1 MPVTS
6 SSSTSA
12 WWSYS
17 AASVH
22 PSARCAARWASQV
35 WLAFVGQ
42 AASDQGIADTQGI
55 LYRGAGFDVVW
66 PQFAALAGEFLDEP
80 IQARKDAA
88 AEYGRSRY
96 HQADDEWSADW
107 DLRGMAEDLQVLFWI
122 GRDLAN
128 SRDWPGWKAGSEFG
142 PVRER
147 SDASRR

>member
-1 MPVTS
+1 METGGADAGGGYFRSDHFP
-6 SSSTSA
+6 
-12 WWSYS
+12 
-17 AASVH
+17 
-22 PSARCAARWASQV
+22 
-35 WLAFVGQ
+35 LAK
-42 AASDQGIADTQGI
+42 
-55 LYRGAGFDVVW
+55 RGVPMAYPGT
-66 PQFAALAGEFLDEP
+66 AGEFLDEP

>member
-1 MPVTS
+1 MITLTTTEGLADYCARARQQPYVAVDTEFLPER
-6 SSSTSA
+6 TY
-12 WWSYS
+12 YS
-17 AASVH
+17 QL
-22 PSARCAARWASQV
+22 CLIQ
-35 WLAFVGQ
+35 LAYPG
-42 AASDQGIADTQGI
+42 T
-55 LYRGAGFDVVW
+55 
-66 PQFAALAGEFLDEP
+66 AGEFLDEP